1 MISRDIL
8 YELDPA
14 YYDLIFSYDKV
25 FANEFEILQKKKSQ
39 GLWMAKNIKTTL
51 ETNVCPMKLLDKL
64 TLLGF

>member
-25 FANEFEILQKKKSQ
+25 FANEFEILQKKNLKDYEWLKILRQ
-39 GLWMAKNIKTTL
+39 L
-51 ETNVCPMKLLDKL
+51 
-64 TLLGF
+64 

>member
-39 GLWMAKNIKTTL
+39 GL
-51 ETNVCPMKLLDKL
+51 
-64 TLLGF
+64 